1 VTARGGRC
9 LPRSSGAP
17 LQPTASAHA
26 AARHGGIPLH
36 GHAAEGIGINGLGHT
51 ASVGK
56 LVITMP
62 AVSYARELWRFGE
75 RELAYRAASMD
86 ARECA
91 DVGERAGELSLSG
104 EAPGL
109 WPGGPSGHASAILL
123 AVIEHLEGRARPC
136 SRSRRAP
143 AKSLPPEWQLS
154 ESQRWAAVESV
165 AREMDSRLH
174 R

>member
-1 VTARGGRC
+1 M
-9 LPRSSGAP
+9 
-17 LQPTASAHA
+17 
-26 AARHGGIPLH
+26 
-36 GHAAEGIGINGLGHT
+36 GHT